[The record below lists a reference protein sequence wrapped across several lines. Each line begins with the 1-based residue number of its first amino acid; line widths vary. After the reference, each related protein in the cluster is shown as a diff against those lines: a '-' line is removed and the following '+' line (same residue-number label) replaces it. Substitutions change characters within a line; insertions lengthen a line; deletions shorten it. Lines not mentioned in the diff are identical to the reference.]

1 MGNLEQ
7 FPRYKNAD
15 VYVPKSR
22 KMLRRIP
29 SFEEIDHK
37 FYIFLHVNYDASLKK
52 QQVL

>member
-1 MGNLEQ
+1 MENLEQ

-15 VYVPKSR
+15 VYVPKSQ

-29 SFEEIDHK
+29 SFEEIGYK
-37 FYIFLHVNYDASLKK
+37 FYILLRVNYDASLKK